1 MSSGQSSASS
11 RALRW
16 FPWAAIAVLLAV
28 RLCHEWFGPDIWYHL
43 ALGGRIARAG
53 SAQPA
58 DNLILQQPGFVN
70 VYWLFQLLVRG
81 MFALDGLVGVSALFI
96 ACWCA
101 AFACWLRT
109 TGAARSMPWGVG
121 LALAAVLV
129 CQTRFEERPEVFS
142 FLFLALQ
149 INALARWDL
158 AAAPRRNALVS
169 FTLVQVLWS
178 NVHGYFVFGPLLVAA
193 KLVGVAVGTPR
204 ADWSRVRPAWRGLW
218 LLAVL
223 TVAATLISPFGLRNW
238 GGVLTLWNFFG
249 VMRREVQEFLPPTGA
264 FMALWT
270 VKLFWLG
277 WAATLLAA
285 LYVLFAAARRE
296 AFALLLA
303 AAGLWLSATSFRN
316 IPLLVFL
323 SAPLTS
329 VVLQRLTAF
338 RPFEKLGAL
347 AVGAAALGFALGAV
361 TGAFGPSSFGIRE
374 SPSASPIRFAD
385 YLRTDGFHGTLFNHP
400 ADGGYLEFYF
410 PALRLYGDSRYV
422 DAEPVRKYFAA
433 LRRPEAFRQL
443 DERHHFDAALFKI
456 TESRAVLRALAN
468 DPRWRLAYAD
478 LHRAL
483 LVNLSSPA
491 GAAARVRHLAFYRGE
506 DLTVHVN
513 GESALQWAV
522 LFAEANDPDDLL
534 RVLHALGAAPRIPA
548 AVIETGLRYGLAV
561 HNASVLAAARMLR
574 PKMIV
579 AKPAD
584 AEVIDRLLSQ
594 AAVP

>member
-1 MSSGQSSASS
+1 MSKTSSSS
-11 RALRW
+11 QALRW
-16 FPWAAIAVLLAV
+16 FPWVAIAVLLAV

-43 ALGGRIARAG
+43 ALGERIARTGAT
-53 SAQPA
+53 QPA
-58 DNLILQQPGFVN
+58 DNLLLQQPAFVN

-81 MFALDGLVGVSALFI
+81 TFALGGIVGVSALFI
-96 ACWCA
+96 ACWFA

-109 TGAARSMPWGVG
+109 TGAGRCAAWGVG
-121 LALAAVLV
+121 LALAVVLV

-142 FLFLALQ
+142 FFFLALQ
-149 INALARWDL
+149 IDALARWDL
-158 AAAPRRNALVS
+158 AAAPRRSALVS

-193 KLVGVAVGTPR
+193 KLVSVAVGTPR
-204 ADWSRVRPAWRGLW
+204 ADWPRVRPAWRGLW

-223 TVAATLISPFGLRNW
+223 TVVATLVSPFGLRNW
-238 GGVLTLWNFFG
+238 TGVLTLWNFFG
-249 VMRREVQEFLPPTGA
+249 TMRHEVQEFLPPTGA

-277 WAATLLAA
+277 WATTLLAA
-285 LYVLFAAARRE
+285 LYVLVNAARRE

-303 AAGLWLSATSFRN
+303 AVGLWLSATSFRN
-316 IPLLVFL
+316 IPLLVFFG
-323 SAPLTS
+323 APLAA
-329 VVLQRLTAF
+329 VVLQRLAAF
-338 RPFEKLGAL
+338 RPFEKLSAL
-347 AVGAAALGFALGAV
+347 TVGAAALGLAIGAV
-361 TGAFGPSSFGIRE
+361 AGAFGPSSFGIRE
-374 SPSASPIRFAD
+374 SPAASPIHFAG
-385 YLRTDGFHGTLFNHP
+385 YLRADGFRGTLFNHP
-400 ADGGYLEFYF
+400 ADGGYLEFHF

-422 DAEPVRKYFAA
+422 EAEPVREYFAA

-456 TESRAVLRALAN
+456 TESRAVLLALAT

-483 LVNLSSPA
+483 LVNLASPA
-491 GAAARVRHLAFYRGE
+491 GAFARVRLLAFYRGE
-506 DLTVHVN
+506 DLAVRAN
-513 GESALQWAV
+513 GEAALQWAV

-534 RVLHALGAAPRIPA
+534 RLLHALGAAPRIPA

-561 HNASVLAAARMLR
+561 RNAPVLAAARTLR
-574 PKMIV
+574 SKMIV

-584 AEVIDRLLSQ
+584 TEVIDRLLAQ
-594 AAVP
+594 TTAP